1 VSQGREAVAVAQE
14 LALSHQL
21 EHACALLG
29 EALMHLRLHESE
41 YHHRTPRSLIARIEA
56 FLARA
61 T

>member
-1 VSQGREAVAVAQE
+1 MSEGPEAAEVARGLG
-14 LALSHQL
+14 LAHQL
-21 EHACALLG
+21 AMAYALLG
-29 EALMHLRLHESE
+29 EALLHLRLHESE